1 MRTNGALYKLQKEA
15 YYAARGLLR
24 DNPLCLGRVQ
34 QLLRNER
41 RSPEEL
47 QKKGRELL
55 YRTLQAATQRIP
67 YYKHIK
73 IDFSPAEADQALI
86 ERFPIVTKDELLSKP
101 EMFYPDGART
111 RPWTI
116 SGRTSGTSGTPLLVI
131 RSLDSVIWENAFLRR
146 HWYWSGFRPGMRR
159 ATLRGDMVVP
169 VEQEQPPFWFYNRYN
184 NQLVFS
190 SRHLRG
196 ELFAPIADK
205 LADYSPYLLQAYP
218 SMAYE
223 LAFYL
228 RSKDRFLDIPY
239 IYTGSEMLYAFQR
252 ELIEERFRGRIMDFY
267 GLAERTVFAAECEH
281 GALHLNTDY
290 SWVEILDQAGR
301 PTDEQG
307 YLVGTT
313 LYNMTMPLVRY
324 RVDDQTKWKRHTCTC
339 GRSYPV
345 IERVEGRIGDA
356 VFGVDGRRIS
366 SAALTLPLR
375 LVNNIRRAQ
384 VAQVTPDQW
393 EIRVVPMAGFGEE
406 EKRQLVDNMHKYVDP
421 AVRIQIREMSE
432 IPRTAAGKYKWIVNE
447 CGGSIHP
454 RPELTDNIH

>member
-1 MRTNGALYKLQKEA
+1 MRTNGALYKLQKES
-15 YYAARGLLR
+15 YYATRGLLR
-24 DNPLCLGRVQ
+24 DNPLCLVRVQ

-41 RSPEEL
+41 RSPKEL
-47 QKKGRELL
+47 QQKARERL
-55 YRTLQAATQRIP
+55 YRTLIAATRRIP
-67 YYKHIK
+67 FYKDIK
-73 IDFSPAEADQALI
+73 IDFSPAEAEQALR
-86 ERFPIVTKDELLSKP
+86 ERFPIITKDELLSSP
-101 EMFYPDGART
+101 EMFYPDGGRT

-116 SGRTSGTSGTPLLVI
+116 SGRTSGTSGTPLMVI

-146 HWYWSGFRPGMRR
+146 HWYWSGFRPGMPR

-184 NQLVFS
+184 NQLVLS

-196 ELFAPIADK
+196 ELFEPIADK
-205 LADYSPYLLQAYP
+205 LEEYAPYLLQAYP

-228 RSKDRFLDIPY
+228 RTRDRYLHIPY
-239 IYTGSEMLYAFQR
+239 IYTGSEMLYGFQR
-252 ELIEERFRGRIMDFY
+252 ELIEERFRGRVMDFY

-281 GALHLNTDY
+281 GALHVNTDY
-290 SWVEILDQAGR
+290 SWVEIVDQNGR
-301 PTDEQG
+301 STDDQG

-313 LYNMTMPLVRY
+313 IYNLAMPLVRY
-324 RVDDQTKWKRHTCTC
+324 RVDDQTKWKRGACAC
-339 GRSYPV
+339 GRTYPV

-375 LVNNIRRAQ
+375 LVENIRRAQ

-393 EIRVVPMAGFGEE
+393 EIRVVPMDGFGEE
-406 EKRQLVDNMHKYVDP
+406 QKRQLIDNMHKYVDP
-421 AVRIQIREMSE
+421 AVGIRIREMSE

-447 CGGSIHP
+447 CPGAAP
-454 RPELTDNIH
+454 RRPELSANAS